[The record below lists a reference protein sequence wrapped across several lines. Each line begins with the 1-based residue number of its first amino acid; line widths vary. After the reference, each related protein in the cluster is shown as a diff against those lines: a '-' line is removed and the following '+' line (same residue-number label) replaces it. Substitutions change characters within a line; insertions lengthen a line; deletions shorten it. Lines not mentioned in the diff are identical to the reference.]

1 MELYITHIDTACILL
16 EINGFR
22 ILTDPTLDEAGH
34 WYHHGFGAVS
44 KKTANPALSVAA
56 LGHIDLILL
65 SHHQHGDN
73 FDRAGKE
80 LAKTAPL
87 ILSTQAAA
95 KAVPG
100 VTGLRVWDTYV
111 VENEKVPG
119 LKITATPCQHRPWWL
134 PEFFSGPV
142 IGFVL
147 EFPGQSN
154 GVLYISGDTVYFKG
168 IPEIAQRFPK
178 IDIGIFHLGSAQFRY
193 LSGLGRYTMDGKD
206 LEKAVAV
213 LKPNKVLPIHYRG
226 WSHFKES
233 EDLLRKQL
241 KKKGLLEEKVQFL
254 VSGERTRM

>member
-1 MELYITHIDTACILL
+1 MQHDLY
-16 EINGFR
+16 N
-22 ILTDPTLDEAGH
+22 
-34 WYHHGFGAVS
+34 
-44 KKTANPALSVAA
+44 
-56 LGHIDLILL
+56 LL
-65 SHHQHGDN
+65 SLIVRKYYLPTPKVCRLTLGPLHAINLRKSGSNLYLGQFGQDGAHCFLLGQYQVGPHH

-80 LAKTAPL
+80 LAKSAPL

-100 VTGLRVWDTYV
+100 VTGLRVWDSYM

-233 EDLLRKQL
+233 EELLRKQL
-241 KKKGLLEEKVQFL
+241 KNKGLLEGKVQFL
-254 VSGERTRM
+254 VSGERTRL

>member
-1 MELYITHIDTACILL
+1 MELQITHIDTACILL

-22 ILTDPTLDEAGH
+22 ILTDPVLDQAGGL
-34 WYHHGFGAVS
+34 YHHGFGAVS
-44 KKTANPALSVAA
+44 KKTADPALTVAE

-65 SHHQHGDN
+65 SHHQHKDN
-73 FDRAGKE
+73 FDYAGME
-80 LAKTAPL
+80 LAKTIPL
-87 ILSTQAAA
+87 ILSTTAAA
-95 KAVPG
+95 NAVPG
-100 VTGLRVWDTYV
+100 ITGLRVWDSYL

-226 WSHFKES
+226 WSHFKEA

-241 KKKGLLEEKVQFL
+241 KNKSLLVGKVHFL
-254 VSGERTRM
+254 VSGEKTRI